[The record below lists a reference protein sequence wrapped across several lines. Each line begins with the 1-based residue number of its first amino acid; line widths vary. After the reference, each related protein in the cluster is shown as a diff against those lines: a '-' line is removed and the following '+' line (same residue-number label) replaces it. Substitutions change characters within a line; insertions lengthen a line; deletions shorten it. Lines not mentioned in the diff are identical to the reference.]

1 MNSCVPIDQPSL
13 MIPRPLR
20 CALRQLP
27 AALWR
32 RWAQALAVGRKGQPL
47 ADREVLRVGCSRY
60 YFKERFLPP
69 PLPPPDN
76 RRRILIVCPYPPAP
90 PVHGGAVR
98 MLNLIKNLSRDNV
111 VDVLSFL
118 VVRWVSLQ
126 DPLGRFAPDKPRLPG
141 QRYPGLG
148 LGRVVFERLLA
159 WATAW
164 GKDGLLNLP
173 EYFHNAVFYSAMFRF
188 LAPARQGR
196 FEALRR
202 DLAGLHVAEASAAVE
217 AGRVREQPG
226 NRSLRWEPGEMAAP
240 IAAGLRDYL
249 DSEEYA
255 KAVAAAS
262 AAVSYR
268 LA

>member
-1 MNSCVPIDQPSL
+1 VTL
-13 MIPRPLR
+13 RKRRRPFVDLSP
-20 CALRQLP
+20 ADLGAAGPDP
-27 AALWR
+27 AALFLGRLSESDLRQELEQAGILSGLASRGYHDVVIATDTPGGEHRLRVLPR
-32 RWAQALAVGRKGQPL
+32 RGRVSLLDLRL
-47 ADREVLRVGCSRY
+47 ADANLVAAEP
-60 YFKERFLPP
+60 FL
-69 PLPPPDN
+69 
-76 RRRILIVCPYPPAP
+76 RRRGL
-90 PVHGGAVR
+90 
-98 MLNLIKNLSRDNV
+98 
-111 VDVLSFL
+111 DVLSFL

-262 AAVSYR
+262 AAVGYR